1 VFLPASG
8 GTPPSP
14 LAASEQPPAPTP
26 APREEPPATPPPQ
39 PSTGNITGTEPL
51 PRFVTGPTQE
61 LPVAATPAAPQ
72 ETRYK
77 SVLTLFKEYKGTR
90 GLHELTALFSQASY
104 PGFRQEPAVALTDGR
119 TNVKLSIDLTGSD
132 SPNFAVSGGTILSL
146 KRERDRYLLTLSP
159 KAGAVETTVTVL
171 NKGIATIIPLTVAPP
186 LDKKSMPTGKY
197 DEAAFALYLKGGDL
211 SKGDVNGDGVKNYLD
226 DYIVTSNYLAKNNMK
241 QVGTRNNI
249 L

>member
-14 LAASEQPPAPTP
+14 PAASEQPPAPPP

-51 PRFVTGPTQE
+51 PRSVTGSPQE
-61 LPVAATPAAPQ
+61 LPDAAAPAVAPQ

-90 GLHELTALFSQASY
+90 GLHELTALFSQVSY
-104 PGFRQEPAVALTDGR
+104 PGFSQEPAVALTDGR

-197 DEAAFALYLKGGDL
+197 DEAAFALYLKAGDL

-241 QVGTRNNI
+241 
-249 L
+249 